1 MSRFLKTF
9 VLSVLLVTAFSSYA
23 VLDFLQPYQ
32 GPGKDVVTLVI
43 TGNYRVPRLLA
54 DLIQHESRQPY
65 MLLPAVQD
73 VDQNT
78 LYFCPVNPKK
88 TALQVKKEDF
98 ARFIRFVNPD
108 KVVVLGDTS
117 YVAKEYLDAI
127 SPNIPVITVTGDWNR
142 AAATLGTTLNLSNL
156 KGDFAY
162 LYAKLEKTDGL
173 YVPETA
179 PTKVTEI
186 TSRPAVVEN
195 VASETEPENT
205 PVESEV
211 DVMVVEETAG
221 ESVDE
226 TAAAVEPA
234 A

>member
-1 MSRFLKTF
+1 MSRFLKTA
-9 VLSVLLVTAFSSYA
+9 VLAVLFVTAFSAYA

-54 DLIQHESRQPY
+54 DLIQNESRQPY
-65 MLLPAVQD
+65 LLLPAVQD

-88 TALQVKKEDF
+88 PALQIKREDF

-108 KVVVLGDTS
+108 KVVILGDTS
-117 YVAKEYLDAI
+117 YVAKEFVDSI

-142 AAATLGTTLNLSNL
+142 AAETLGTALNLSNL
-156 KGDFAY
+156 RGDFNY
-162 LYAKLEKTDGL
+162 LYGKLEKTDGL

-179 PTKVTEI
+179 PTKVTEV
-186 TSRPAVVEN
+186 TSRPAAADVAEVVE
-195 VASETEPENT
+195 PEVELPAEDPNT

-211 DVMVVEETAG
+211 EIEVEEI
-221 ESVDE
+221 
-226 TAAAVEPA
+226 PA
-234 A
+234 E